1 MDRENFKK
9 ILRYSTFNFYS
20 KKNSV
25 FNFYAKK
32 NSVFFYL
39 KSFMII
45 NNITTSLYINNF
57 FSSSF

>member
-25 FNFYAKK
+25 FNFYA
-32 NSVFFYL
+32 NFVFFYL

>member
-32 NSVFFYL
+32 NSVFFLFKVIYDH
-39 KSFMII
+39 
-45 NNITTSLYINNF
+45 
-57 FSSSF
+57 